1 MGNVERARNSNCIMN
16 TTTNSL
22 RTRNLRTV
30 AALATLFLL
39 PLLISFWLYYATDWR
54 PGGSTIH
61 GQLISPARP
70 LPPLNFDGTN
80 VFADKW
86 TLVYVG
92 NGECEDA
99 CRRALLVMRQ
109 TRLSLNN
116 EMTRVNRAFLA
127 TEQCCNHEFLK
138 REHPG
143 LLVFNASEASVQ
155 SLVSHFPTADRDYQL
170 YVVDPLGNLMMSYDS
185 RGNPK
190 GLLDDLK
197 KLLKLSHIG

>member
-1 MGNVERARNSNCIMN
+1 MN
-16 TTTNSL
+16 TTTNEL

-30 AALATLFLL
+30 AALAALFLL

-54 PGGSTIH
+54 PAGSTIH

-70 LPPLNFDGTN
+70 LPPLSLDGTN
-80 VFADKW
+80 IFADKW
-86 TLVYVG
+86 TVVYVG
-92 NGECEDA
+92 KGECGDA

-127 TEQCCNHEFLK
+127 TEQCCNQEFLK

-143 LLVFNASEASVQ
+143 LLVFDASDAGVQ
-155 SLVSHFPTADRDYQL
+155 TLVSHFPATDRDYQL
-170 YVVDPLGNLMMSYDS
+170 FVVDPLGNLMMSYDS